1 MTTQDTSIALLES
14 QLHEAQ
20 HQLYL
25 DSETIAHLHADA
37 VWTIRGCIQ
46 QLEHSQFF
54 VTSSASLEGQRSA
67 AIDLQIELCKQF
79 LIRHGE
85 QPEITQ

>member
-1 MTTQDTSIALLES
+1 MTTQEAILES
-14 QLHEAQ
+14 QLHEARK
-20 HQLYL
+20 QLYL
-25 DSETIAHLHADA
+25 DPETIACLHGDA
-37 VWTIRGCIQ
+37 VRTIRGCIQ

-54 VTSSASLEGQRSA
+54 VTSTASLEGERSA
-67 AIDLQIELCKQF
+67 AIDLQIELCNQF